1 MLNLKTKKIKDFV
14 FAINKE
20 KNCRALTPAEMKNL
34 KGGYIYPTGCYC
46 FCWDEV
52 AIGEWDS
59 DSCEILNKPFEHPWC
74 SRSDSGKAFC
84 QKNIGNSN
92 MLCFHF

>member
-34 KGGYIYPTGCYC
+34 KYILQVVTVFVGMKGQS
-46 FCWDEV
+46 V
-52 AIGEWDS
+52 SG
-59 DSCEILNKPFEHPWC
+59 ILILVRF
-74 SRSDSGKAFC
+74 
-84 QKNIGNSN
+84 
-92 MLCFHF
+92 